1 MSIFASR
8 TAIIS
13 LSLYMRWLTG
23 EENIVS
29 CIRVKMPCHIFN
41 NLAALLSGDL
51 AEKIWQGNLSC
62 DTIYG
67 EFNWKLHSKLMASF
81 SIKVN
86 SRTLFNIQVKYTMC
100 DAIYIGNTQ
109 QKPKT
114 IMNGHFYDVQFIPKI
129 IHKTDF

>member
-1 MSIFASR
+1 M
-8 TAIIS
+8 
-13 LSLYMRWLTG
+13 
-23 EENIVS
+23 VS
-29 CIRVKMPCHIFN
+29 V
-41 NLAALLSGDL
+41 
-51 AEKIWQGNLSC
+51 
-62 DTIYG
+62 
-67 EFNWKLHSKLMASF
+67 

-114 IMNGHFYDVQFIPKI
+114 IMNGHFYDVQCIPKI